1 MKFRKIDVNDN
12 NIFVLV
18 KENLDN
24 STSLI
29 VMFEIYQNDTLV
41 EKVFSTEVFLSEKF
55 TKKAIDRIIGDQE
68 KINEIISDNQSIW
81 LWKFNLSSFFYK
93 IIKELSLGEYQSE
106 NLTEELTWIQH
117 IINRIVTKME
127 IELSK

>member
-29 VMFEIYQNDTLV
+29 VMFEIYQKDTLI

-117 IINRIVTKME
+117 VINRIVTKME
-127 IELSK
+127 R

>member
-41 EKVFSTEVFLSEKF
+41 EKVFSTEVFLTEKF